1 MRFFLV
7 WEIYDNQNI
16 FLGKDY
22 AFQDVTDPHDIDL
35 VTQDLLQKIAFSKK
49 LTLKNMVLVTCQPM
63 P

>member
-7 WEIYDNQNI
+7 WEIYDNQNN

-22 AFQDVTDPHDIDL
+22 AFQDVTNPQDIDL